1 MMNKLKTAAASVL
14 AAAMVLSLTAC
25 DEEPAV
31 NGGSN
36 GGASNA
42 SNAAPN
48 ASTENNNA
56 PVSAVTTATF
66 DTDKDVQAAAKSA
79 ADKLDNPDLEVDTRI
94 KWMAW
99 WEIDETAANAELF
112 KEVYGIPEKG
122 IEKSANYD
130 HTGRIFDYMY
140 TDYNS
145 RYDKLATAIQ
155 AGDSPDLFPFEIR
168 DYPYGALQG
177 RYQPIDGIVDLTTD
191 KWTKAKDVMDQFE
204 LNGKQY
210 CAIYEISFDS
220 LLYYR
225 KSVIEDAG
233 LEDPR
238 ELFENDNWTWDTFLD
253 MARQFQKTG
262 DDENPKFVTEGYNT
276 EIELLVSTG
285 TPIISIEGGKLINN
299 MNSANVQRA
308 MDLLSTLQSE
318 NLRWPIQ
325 ENGWSVNPKLWA
337 QGNILFYAN
346 GGTWEFEGDSGLK
359 KFADRFS
366 WDEDEIKVVP
376 YPRDPQADK
385 YYHFM
390 KQDALMWCKGST
402 NANGV
407 AAWIDCCVTTSLDDK
422 VTAASRK
429 QAKDKYGWTDYNLD
443 FIYSQ
448 TTLDGTSK
456 ITPIFDFK
464 NGIGNDIADA
474 SKSES
479 PVEALTKTV
488 YLSGEKTYAQLNAE
502 YFTQIDTRINEINEK
517 ISKL

>member
-1 MMNKLKTAAASVL
+1 MNKLKTAAASVL

-36 GGASNA
+36 SGASNA

-66 DTDKDVQAAAKSA
+66 DTDKDVQDAAKSA

-155 AGDSPDLFPFEIR
+155 SGDSPDLFPFEIR

-177 RYQPIDGIVDLTTD
+177 RYQPIDGIIDLTTD

-233 LEDPR
+233 LDDPR

-253 MARQFQKTG
+253 MARKFQKTG

-276 EIELLVSTG
+276 EIELVVSTG
-285 TPIISIEGGKLINN
+285 TPIISIENGKLVNN

-308 MDLLSTLQSE
+308 MDLLTTLQSE

-429 QAKDKYGWTDYNLD
+429 QAKTKYGWSDYNLD

-448 TTLDGTSK
+448 STLDGTSK

-474 SKSES
+474 GRAES

-502 YFTQIDTRINEINEK
+502 YFTQIDTRVNEINEK
-517 ISKL
+517 ISNL

>member
-1 MMNKLKTAAASVL
+1 MNKFKTVAASML

-25 DEEPAV
+25 DEDPGLTDGG
-31 NGGSN
+31 NGSSA
-36 GGASNA
+36 ASNA
-42 SNAAPN
+42 GAPN
-48 ASTENNNA
+48 AGTTANNA

-66 DTDKDVQAAAKSA
+66 DTDPAVQDAAKSA
-79 ADKLDNPDLEVDTRI
+79 ADKLDNPDLDVDTRI

-112 KEVYGIPEKG
+112 KEVYGIPENG
-122 IEKSANYD
+122 MPVSENYD
-130 HTGRIFDYMY
+130 HTGRIFDYIY

-155 AGDSPDLFPFEIR
+155 SGDSPDLFPFEIR

-177 RYQPIDGIVDLTTD
+177 RYQPIDGIIDLTTD
-191 KWTKAKDVMDQFE
+191 KWASAKDVMDMFV
-204 LNGKQY
+204 LNGKYY

-238 ELFENDNWTWDTFLD
+238 ELFENDNWTWDTFLE
-253 MARQFQKTG
+253 MIRAFQKSG
-262 DDENPKFVTEGYNT
+262 DDRFATMGYNT

-285 TPIISIEGGKLINN
+285 TPIVSIEDGKLVNN

-308 MDLLSTLQSE
+308 MDLLTTMQSE

-325 ENGWSVNPKLWA
+325 ENGWSLNPKLWA

-346 GGTWEFEGDSGLK
+346 GGTWEFEGDGGLK

-366 WDEDEIKVVP
+366 WGDDEICVVP

-407 AAWIDCCVTTSLDDK
+407 AAWIDCCVTTALDPE

-429 QAKDKYGWTDYNLD
+429 QAKDKYGWSDYNLD

-448 TTLDGTSK
+448 TALDGTSK
-456 ITPIFDFK
+456 ITPVFDFK

>member
-1 MMNKLKTAAASVL
+1 MKKFKTVAAGIL

-25 DEEPAV
+25 DEEGAV
-31 NGGSN
+31 AGSN
-36 GGASNA
+36 STNGDSP
-42 SNAAPN
+42 NAATN
-48 ASTENNNA
+48 AGNS

-66 DTDKDVQAAAKSA
+66 DTDPAVQEAAKGV
-79 ADKLDNPDLEVDTRI
+79 ADQLDNPDLEVDTRI

-112 KEVYGIPEKG
+112 KEVYGIPENG
-122 IEKSANYD
+122 VAKSDNYD
-130 HTGRIFDYMY
+130 HTGMIFDYVY
-140 TDYNS
+140 VDYNS

-155 AGDSPDLFPFEIR
+155 SGDSPDLFPFEIR

-177 RYQPIDGIVDLTTD
+177 RYQPIDEIIDLTSD
-191 KWTKAKDVMDQFE
+191 KWAGAKDVMDQFV
-204 LNGKQY
+204 LNGRTY

-233 LEDPR
+233 LDDPR
-238 ELFENDNWTWDTFLD
+238 ELFENDNWTWDTYLD
-253 MARQFQKTG
+253 MARKFKQTG
-262 DDENPKFVTEGYNT
+262 DDDNPRYVSEGYNT

-285 TPIISIEGGKLINN
+285 TPLVSIENGKLVNN

-308 MDLLSTLQSE
+308 MDLLTTLQSE
-318 NLRWPIQ
+318 DLRWPIQ

-366 WDEDEIKVVP
+366 WDDDEICVVP
-376 YPRDPQADK
+376 YPRDPAADK

-407 AAWIDCCVTTSLDDK
+407 AAWIDCCVTTSLDES
-422 VTAASRK
+422 VRATSM
-429 QAKDKYGWTDYNLD
+429 QQSKDKYGWSDYNLD

-448 TTLDGTSK
+448 TALDGTSK

-474 SKSES
+474 GSAES

-488 YLSGEKTYAQLNAE
+488 YLSGDQTYAQLNAE

>member
-36 GGASNA
+36 SGASNA

-66 DTDKDVQAAAKSA
+66 DTDKDVQDAAKSA

-155 AGDSPDLFPFEIR
+155 SGDSPDLFPFEIR

-177 RYQPIDGIVDLTTD
+177 RYQPIDGIIDLTTD

-233 LEDPR
+233 LDDPR

-253 MARQFQKTG
+253 MARKFQKTG

-276 EIELLVSTG
+276 EIELVVSTG
-285 TPIISIEGGKLINN
+285 TPIISIENGKLVNN

-308 MDLLSTLQSE
+308 MDLLTTLQSE

-429 QAKDKYGWTDYNLD
+429 QAKTKYGWSDYNLD

-448 TTLDGTSK
+448 STLDGTSK

-474 SKSES
+474 GRAES

-502 YFTQIDTRINEINEK
+502 YFTQIDTRVNEINEK
-517 ISKL
+517 ISNL

>member
-1 MMNKLKTAAASVL
+1 MNKFKTAAASVL
-14 AAAMVLSLTAC
+14 AAAMILSLTAC

-31 NGGSN
+31 SGSN
-36 GGASNA
+36 SGVSNA
-42 SNAAPN
+42 DAPN
-48 ASTENNNA
+48 ADGTSGNNA

-66 DTDKDVQAAAKSA
+66 DTDPDVQEAAKNA

-112 KEVYGIPEKG
+112 KEVYGIPTKG
-122 IEKSANYD
+122 IEKSENYD

-191 KWTKAKDVMDQFE
+191 KWAPAKDVMDQFE

-210 CAIYEISFDS
+210 CAIYEVSFDS

-233 LEDPR
+233 LQDPR
-238 ELFENDNWTWDTFLD
+238 ELFENDNWTWDTFLE
-253 MARQFQKTG
+253 MARAFQKSG
-262 DDENPKFVTEGYNT
+262 DDRYVTEGFHT

-285 TPIISIEGGKLINN
+285 TPIISIENGKLVNN

-325 ENGWSVNPKLWA
+325 ENGWSLNPKLWA

-366 WDEDEIKVVP
+366 
-376 YPRDPQADK
+376 
-385 YYHFM
+385 
-390 KQDALMWCKGST
+390 
-402 NANGV
+402 
-407 AAWIDCCVTTSLDDK
+407 
-422 VTAASRK
+422 
-429 QAKDKYGWTDYNLD
+429 
-443 FIYSQ
+443 
-448 TTLDGTSK
+448 
-456 ITPIFDFK
+456 
-464 NGIGNDIADA
+464 
-474 SKSES
+474 
-479 PVEALTKTV
+479 
-488 YLSGEKTYAQLNAE
+488 
-502 YFTQIDTRINEINEK
+502 
-517 ISKL
+517 

>member
-25 DEEPAV
+25 DEEPAA

-36 GGASNA
+36 AGTSNA
-42 SNAAPN
+42 GAPN
-48 ASTENNNA
+48 ASTNGNDA
-56 PVSAVTTATF
+56 PVSAVTTTTF
-66 DTDKDVQAAAKSA
+66 DTDPAVQEAAKNA
-79 ADKLDNPDLEVDTRI
+79 ADKLDNPDLDVDTRI

-122 IEKSANYD
+122 IEKSENYD
-130 HTGRIFDYMY
+130 HTGCIFDYMY

-155 AGDSPDLFPFEIR
+155 SGDSPDLFPFEIR

-177 RYQPIDGIVDLTTD
+177 RYQPIDGIVDLTSD
-191 KWTKAKDVMDQFE
+191 KWAPAKGVMDQFE

-233 LEDPR
+233 LQDPR
-238 ELFENDNWTWDTFLD
+238 ELYENDNWTWDTFLE
-253 MARQFQKTG
+253 MARAFQKSG
-262 DDENPKFVTEGYNT
+262 DDRYTTMGYNT

-285 TPIISIEGGKLINN
+285 TPIVSIEGGKLVNN

-325 ENGWSVNPKLWA
+325 ENGWSLNPKLWA

-366 WDEDEIKVVP
+366 WSDDEIVAVP

-407 AAWIDCCVTTSLDDK
+407 AAWIDCCVTTSLDPK

-429 QAKDKYGWTDYNLD
+429 QAKVKYGWTDYNLD

-488 YLSGEKTYAQLNAE
+488 FLSGEKTYAQLNSE

-517 ISKL
+517 ISKM

>member
-1 MMNKLKTAAASVL
+1 MNKFKTAAASVL
-14 AAAMVLSLTAC
+14 AAAMILSLTAC

-31 NGGSN
+31 SGSN
-36 GGASNA
+36 SGVSNA
-42 SNAAPN
+42 DAPN
-48 ASTENNNA
+48 ADGTSGNNA

-66 DTDKDVQAAAKSA
+66 DTDPDVQEAAKNA

-112 KEVYGIPEKG
+112 KEVYGIPTKG
-122 IEKSANYD
+122 IEKSENYD

-191 KWTKAKDVMDQFE
+191 KWAPAKDVMDQFE

-233 LEDPR
+233 LQDPR
-238 ELFENDNWTWDTFLD
+238 ELFENDNWTWDTFLE
-253 MARQFQKTG
+253 MARAFQKSG
-262 DDENPKFVTEGYNT
+262 DDRYVTEGFNT

-285 TPIISIEGGKLINN
+285 TPIISIENGKLVNN

-308 MDLLSTLQSE
+308 MDLLKTLQSE

-325 ENGWSVNPKLWA
+325 ENGWSLNPKLWA
-337 QGNILFYAN
+337 QGNILFYAD
-346 GGTWEFEGDSGLK
+346 GGTWTFEGDSGLK

-366 WDEDEIKVVP
+366 WNDDEICVVP

-407 AAWIDCCVTTSLDDK
+407 AAWIDCCVTTSLDPE
-422 VTAASRK
+422 VTATSRK

-474 SKSES
+474 GKSES

-488 YLSGEKTYAQLNAE
+488 YLSGDKTYAQLNAE

>member
-66 DTDKDVQAAAKSA
+66 DTDKDVQEAAKSA

>member
-1 MMNKLKTAAASVL
+1 MKKFKTAAASIL
-14 AAAMVLSLTAC
+14 AAAMILTLTAC
-25 DEEPAV
+25 DEEPAAT
-31 NGGSN
+31 SSS
-36 GGASNA
+36 ASNDGA
-42 SNAAPN
+42 PAANTTANDEPQ
-48 ASTENNNA
+48 A
-56 PVSAVTTATF
+56 AVTTATF
-66 DTDKDVQAAAKSA
+66 DTDAAVQEAAKNA
-79 ADKLDNPDLEVDTRI
+79 ADQLDNPDLEVDTRI

-112 KEVYGIPEKG
+112 KEVYGIPENG
-122 IEKSANYD
+122 IEKSENYD

-155 AGDSPDLFPFEIR
+155 SGDSPDLFPFEIR

-177 RYQPIDGIVDLTTD
+177 RYQPIDDIIDLSSE
-191 KWTKAKDVMDQFE
+191 KWSKAKDVMNQFV
-204 LNGKQY
+204 LNGKNY

-233 LEDPR
+233 LDDPR
-238 ELFENDNWTWDTFLD
+238 ELYENDNWTWDTFLE
-253 MARQFQKTG
+253 MARAFQKTG
-262 DDENPKFVTEGYNT
+262 DDKYATMGYNT

-285 TPIISIEGGKLINN
+285 TPLVSIEDGKLVNN

-308 MDLLSTLQSE
+308 MELLQTMQSE

-359 KFADRFS
+359 KFGDRFS
-366 WDEDEIKVVP
+366 WDEDEICVVP
-376 YPRDPQADK
+376 YPRDPQADA

-407 AAWIDCCVTTSLDDK
+407 AAWIDCCVTTSLDDDVREESIRQQK
-422 VTAASRK
+422 E
-429 QAKDKYGWTDYNLD
+429 KYGWSDYNLD
-443 FIYSQ
+443 FINSQ
-448 TTLDGTSK
+448 TALDGTSK

-474 SKSES
+474 GSAES

-488 YLSGEKTYAQLNAE
+488 FLTGDKTYAQLNAE

-517 ISKL
+517 ISQL

>member
-1 MMNKLKTAAASVL
+1 MNKLKTAAASVL

-66 DTDKDVQAAAKSA
+66 DTDKDVQEAAKSA

-366 WDEDEIKVVP
+366 WDEDEINVVP

>member
-1 MMNKLKTAAASVL
+1 MMNKLKTAAASIL

-31 NGGSN
+31 STGSN
-36 GGASNA
+36 AGVS
-42 SNAAPN
+42 APD
-48 ASTENNNA
+48 AGDANNA
-56 PVSAVTTATF
+56 PVSSVQTTTF
-66 DTDKDVQAAAKSA
+66 DTDKDVQEAAKSA
-79 ADKLDNPDLEVDTRI
+79 AEKLDNPDLEVTNRI

-99 WEIDETAANAELF
+99 WDIDETAANAELF
-112 KEVYGIPEKG
+112 KEVYGVP
-122 IEKSANYD
+122 ANGSD
-130 HTGRIFDYMY
+130 PDRAGRIFDYIFV
-140 TDYNS
+140 DYNS

-155 AGDSPDLFPFEIR
+155 SGDSPDLFPFEIR

-177 RYQPIDGIVDLTTD
+177 RYQPIDDIVDLTTD
-191 KWTKAKDVMDQFE
+191 KWTKAQDVMDQFI
-204 LNGKQY
+204 LNGKNY

-225 KSVIEDAG
+225 KSVIQDAG

-238 ELFENDNWTWDTFLD
+238 ELFENDNWTWDTFLE
-253 MARQFQKTG
+253 MARAFQKSG
-262 DDENPKFVTEGYNT
+262 DDRYVTEGYNT
-276 EIELLVSTG
+276 EIELVVSTG
-285 TPIISIEGGKLINN
+285 TPIISIENGKLVNN

-308 MDLLSTLQSE
+308 MDLLKTLQSE

-325 ENGWSVNPKLWA
+325 ENGWSLNPKLWA

-366 WDEDEIKVVP
+366 WGDDEICVVP

-407 AAWIDCCVTTSLDDK
+407 AAWIDCCVTTSLDAD

-488 YLSGEKTYAQLNAE
+488 YLSGEKSYAELNAE
-502 YFTQIDTRINEINEK
+502 YFTQIDTRVNEINEK